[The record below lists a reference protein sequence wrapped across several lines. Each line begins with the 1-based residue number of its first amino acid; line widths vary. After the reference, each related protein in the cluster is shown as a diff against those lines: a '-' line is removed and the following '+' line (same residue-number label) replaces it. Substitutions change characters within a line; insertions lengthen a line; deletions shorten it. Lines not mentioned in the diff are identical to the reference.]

1 MGWGVLLWYAASVL
15 ANLVTARDD
24 QAKILRVSVTAA
36 LLGIPLCVLGAYAG
50 DRLWHN
56 GATGAMASDVLLELY
71 LVISYLRMLP
81 SDMFSRGNVSVLA
94 RAALAALPMVYCLH
108 GLPASRFKPGAAA
121 LALLVYALMCWLLR
135 CFGAR
140 DLALLADVF
149 ARKTGLGN
157 APRRLRVLLVSPY
170 YSPGVGGAPRLLQ
183 SIVDYLNS
191 RGHSVEALAFGA
203 PVNND
208 CPAFDRQQSYPI
220 YRIPGDRADEKAILL
235 MGLRLLAL
243 TCTRRYDLI
252 FCGTAYPSVI
262 LARAVSGLF
271 PIPYLVYAHGE
282 DASPI
287 KNTRVKRFLLSH
299 ALRGAS
305 DLLVNSRFTRGE
317 IADFGVELSR
327 IAVVPPG
334 IDPAPYGEVAPE
346 EVAALRR
353 RLGLEGKRIILTV
366 ARLTERKGHDMIVRS
381 LRAVRAAVPNAHYLI
396 VGKGDTSALQA
407 LADAEGVADGISII
421 PYIAEADLFAL
432 YHLCDVYAMVS
443 RYDPVTLEVEGF
455 GIVYLEAGRLRQA
468 VCRSSHGAPGTR
480 FRTRPPALWWTRPT
494 RSRSPTRSSL
504 CCRTRP

>member
-1 MGWGVLLWYAASVL
+1 M
-15 ANLVTARDD
+15 
-24 QAKILRVSVTAA
+24 
-36 LLGIPLCVLGAYAG
+36 
-50 DRLWHN
+50 
-56 GATGAMASDVLLELY
+56 
-71 LVISYLRMLP
+71 
-81 SDMFSRGNVSVLA
+81 
-94 RAALAALPMVYCLH
+94 
-108 GLPASRFKPGAAA
+108 
-121 LALLVYALMCWLLR
+121 
-135 CFGAR
+135 
-140 DLALLADVF
+140 F
-149 ARKTGLGN
+149 ARKTGLGSG
-157 APRRLRVLLVSPY
+157 PRRLRVLLVSPY

-183 SIVDYLNS
+183 SIVDHLNS

-220 YRIPGDRADEKAILL
+220 YRIPATGQTKKAILL

-243 TCTRRYDLI
+243 ACTRRYDLI

-262 LARAVSGLF
+262 LARAASGLF

-317 IADFGVELSR
+317 IADFGVEPSR
-327 IAVVPPG
+327 IFVVPPG
-334 IDPAPYGEVAPE
+334 IDPAPYGRVAPA

-381 LRAVRAAVPNAHYLI
+381 LPAVRAAVPNAHYLI

-407 LADAEGVADGISII
+407 LADVEGVAGGISII
-421 PYIAEADLFAL
+421 PYIAEADLHAL

-443 RYDPVTLEVEGF
+443 RHDPVTLEVEGF
-455 GIVYLEAGRLRQA
+455 GIVYLEAGACGKPCVAGSHGGSGDAVQDETTGFVVDPTDPEQIAHALITLLSDPALMARMGEAARLRVWKEFHRDRLLGKIEAHVVQA
-468 VCRSSHGAPGTR
+468 AG
-480 FRTRPPALWWTRPT
+480 
-494 RSRSPTRSSL
+494 RSPAPPPPVDAVL
-504 CCRTRP
+504 IAAEPIIAEPQAA